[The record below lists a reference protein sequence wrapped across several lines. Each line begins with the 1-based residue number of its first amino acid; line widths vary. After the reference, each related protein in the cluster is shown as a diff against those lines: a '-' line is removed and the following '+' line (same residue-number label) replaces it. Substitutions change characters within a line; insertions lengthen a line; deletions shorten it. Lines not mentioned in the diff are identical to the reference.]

1 MGKRFFPSY
10 SSESQ
15 LRTADLYRR
24 TLGKPSNRRMRILS
38 LGLLAIGGLATVT
51 SASPAFMKNFVP
63 GLKPVALKSALLQMA
78 DQSANESCSSHTL
91 STTKAP
97 LQNIFASL
105 TADESAD
112 VTKFLHGQSEL
123 NLTANADAGRY
134 VNPLCRGSPRLNS
147 PLIRCAD
154 IVLAGTMSLC
164 LWSCCN
170 LTNLMHCLTLTA
182 RGPSLC
188 DTQRQQSSSRPL

>member
-1 MGKRFFPSY
+1 MGKRFFLSN

-15 LRTADLYRR
+15 LRTAESYRR
-24 TLGKPSNRRMRILS
+24 TSGKPSNRRMRILS

-63 GLKPVALKSALLQMA
+63 GLKPVALKTTLLQTG
-78 DQSANESCSSHTL
+78 DHSANESCSSNTL

-97 LQNIFASL
+97 LQNIFAAL

-112 VTKFLHGQSEL
+112 VTKFLHEQSEL

-134 VNPLCRGSPRLNS
+134 VVPLSRGSSRLAS
-147 PLIRCAD
+147 APVC
-154 IVLAGTMSLC
+154 
-164 LWSCCN
+164 
-170 LTNLMHCLTLTA
+170 
-182 RGPSLC
+182 
-188 DTQRQQSSSRPL
+188 